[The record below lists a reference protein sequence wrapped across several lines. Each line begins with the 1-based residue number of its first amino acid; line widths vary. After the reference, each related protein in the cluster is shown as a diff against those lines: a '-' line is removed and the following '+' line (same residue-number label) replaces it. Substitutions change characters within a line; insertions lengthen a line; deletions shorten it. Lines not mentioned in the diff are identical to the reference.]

1 MSSSHFDLAT
11 IAAGCFLLM
20 TTFAD
25 AGVNVRGTPE
35 ATRVEAHEA
44 SIEEVLRALS
54 DTYSFRYVSNI
65 PLRQIVTGTYNGP
78 LSRVLSFLLSG
89 RNFVL
94 KHESKGL
101 RLVIISEAG
110 PEKSWNSAEAVRSPA
125 PVHNV
130 LPPVWTKVP
139 LARRNGEIEVTK
151 TP

>member
-11 IAAGCFLLM
+11 IAAGCLLLT

-25 AGVNVRGTPE
+25 AGVNVHGTPD
-35 ATRVEAHEA
+35 ATHVETQEA

-54 DTYSFRYVSNI
+54 ETYSFSYVSNI
-65 PLRQIVTGTYNGP
+65 PLREMVTGTYNGP

-94 KHESKGL
+94 KHEGKGL

-110 PEKSWNSAEAVRSPA
+110 QDKPFSSPEVVQSRA
-125 PVHNV
+125 PVPNV
-130 LPPVWTKVP
+130 LAPVLSQRPSFSPQRK
-139 LARRNGEIEVTK
+139 
-151 TP
+151 